1 MIDRKCEMIKQYETE
16 ERWKDYTIEVH
27 ALKSA
32 SRQIGAMELAD
43 RAERMEEAGNAR
55 DGEQIHASTDEMLAK
70 YRWHQDIL
78 KKIFSQESDQK
89 KSGQKQIASETL
101 ADMFRRMWDALEE
114 LDSDEMEAV
123 LQEMEE
129 YSFEGE
135 QKELL
140 ERLRGAVEDI
150 DTEAC
155 EAVLDE
161 WMVLC

>member
-1 MIDRKCEMIKQYETE
+1 
-16 ERWKDYTIEVH
+16 
-27 ALKSA
+27 
-32 SRQIGAMELAD
+32 
-43 RAERMEEAGNAR
+43 
-55 DGEQIHASTDEMLAK
+55 MLAK

-78 KKIFSQESDQK
+78 KKIFSQEAEKK
-89 KSGQKQIASETL
+89 KSGEKKIAGETL

-140 ERLRGAVEDI
+140 ERLRDAVEDI
-150 DTEAC
+150 DTESC
-155 EAVLDE
+155 EAVLDQ
-161 WMVLC
+161 WMAIC